1 VILELEL
8 KVSQLDELLM
18 LLPVGGSKVRV
29 APLTKLLPLIVR
41 VWREV
46 DPGIDVG
53 ETPEMAGEAVDAAL
67 TVKLRQ
73 LEVVPSGLLTRTRQ
87 VPASLSLLI
96 W

>member
-46 DPGIDVG
+46 DPGIDEGDTLEIEGDGVEG
-53 ETPEMAGEAVDAAL
+53 AV
-67 TVKLRQ
+67 TVKLAQ
-73 LEVVPSGLLTRTRQ
+73 PEVRPSGLVTRTCQ